1 MNTSSRKTE
10 KAKVLLQ
17 EALNGVRQANLAW
30 ADFPLDFTTEEELAS
45 FGHELEQ
52 MLESIN
58 TGKARDV
65 PGLWRIVIDMWPY
78 TNQLRQKIVDAELAF
93 EELH

>member
-1 MNTSSRKTE
+1 MSTS
-10 KAKVLLQ
+10 AGKVKILLK
-17 EALNGVRQANLAW
+17 ETLNGVRQAKLAW

-78 TNQLRQKIVDAELAF
+78 TNQFRQKIVDAELAF